1 MYFNGSGLPRPVNG
15 SPFKTSAT
23 KVYEH
28 EGIIEIGYNP
38 DSPSS
43 SFIRAIDLGGA
54 HWEGETEYDSLDD
67 ALVDLETGIE
77 QRLQEIY
84 GE

>member
-1 MYFNGSGLPRPVNG
+1 MKLVITPIVPRHHLFEQLPPV
-15 SPFKTSAT
+15 
-23 KVYEH
+23 
-28 EGIIEIGYNP
+28 GYAN
-38 DSPSS
+38 
-43 SFIRAIDLGGA
+43 DLGGA
-54 HWEGETEYDSLDD
+54 HWEGETEYDSIDD

>member
-1 MYFNGSGLPRPVNG
+1 MSKQSFEEQYPKIARW
-15 SPFKTSAT
+15 
-23 KVYEH
+23 VYEH

-54 HWEGETEYDSLDD
+54 HWEGETEYDSIDD